1 MLLVFRPDRDQYVKI
16 FPENIENGKSKNFE
30 KREKGPEKNQVVY
43 IIIIIII
50 RVFISGDKT

>member
-1 MLLVFRPDRDQYVKI
+1 MVISDVVNEKED
-16 FPENIENGKSKNFE
+16 GKSKNFE

-50 RVFISGDKT
+50 IRVFISGDKT